1 MFRGFSLLL
10 LCSISAAQSGWSTPV
25 PVPSLNSTASDLNP
39 NVSANGLTMHFSS
52 YRGGNWDIWVATRP
66 SPSAPWGTPV
76 IVTELSDPVGID
88 SEPYLRTDGL
98 EIFFGRSGA
107 GGQGGIDVMRA
118 TRPTPISPWSTP
130 VFVTEVNSSANDSS
144 VSLTADGLTMYLL
157 SSRTGAPAPP
167 NAAPFVCTRPNLA
180 SPFGTP
186 VLVTELAT
194 PDAYRDLE
202 VTGNGLTLT
211 FTRSGAS
218 RVADIW
224 FATRTNP
231 AAPFGTP
238 VPVVEFRSTELNLA
252 GTLSAEGNVYWFC
265 RLFGTN
271 PAYEIYESRFEGL
284 TTQGRATLTGAMRL
298 SYRDSASPGSLH
310 MGALSAG
317 NTGFMLGTRQVP
329 LDPDALLLATFGT
342 GVPPLTAGFA
352 GVLDANGEASATI
365 TTLIPPLVGIR
376 VHAGWFT
383 LDVTAPFGVKT
394 ISNSVA
400 IELQ

>member
-1 MFRGFSLLL
+1 MFRGSSILL
-10 LCSISAAQSGWSTPV
+10 LCTLAAAQSGWSAPV
-25 PVPSLNSTASDLNP
+25 PVPALNSTASDLNP
-39 NVSANGLTMHFSS
+39 HVSADGLTMHFSS
-52 YRGGNWDIWVATRP
+52 FRSGNWDIWVATRT
-66 SPSAPWGTPV
+66 SPTAVWGTPV
-76 IVTELSDPVGID
+76 IVTELSDPVAVD
-88 SEPYLRTDGL
+88 SEPFLRADGL
-98 EIFFGRSGA
+98 EIFFGRSNG

-118 TRPTPISPWSTP
+118 TRPSPAGPWSTP
-130 VFVTEVNSSANDSS
+130 AFVTEVNSAGNDSA

-167 NAAPFVCTRPNLA
+167 NAAPFVCTRPTPF

-186 VLVTELAT
+186 VLISELAT

-252 GTLSAEGNVYWFC
+252 GTLNAQGNVYWFC
-265 RLFGTN
+265 RLFGSN
-271 PAYEIYESRFEGL
+271 PAYEVHESRFEGL
-284 TTQGRATLTGAMRL
+284 TVQGRATVTSTMRL
-298 SYRDSASPGSLH
+298 NYRDSASPGLLH
-310 MGALSAG
+310 MGALAAG
-317 NTGFMLGTRQVP
+317 NAGFMLGSRQVP
-329 LDPDALLLATFGT
+329 LSPDALLLATFGA
-342 GVPPLTAGFA
+342 GVPPLTTGFA
-352 GVLDANGEASATI
+352 GILDASGETTATI
-365 TTLIPPLVGIR
+365 TTLIPALVGIR
-376 VHAGWFT
+376 LHAAWFT

-400 IELQ
+400 LEL